1 MNAECYSHDLPLI
14 NDSVF
19 SIRVNGN
26 AILKLDVPTAKVKV
40 RLRGLENLI
49 KRERGNGDIF
59 CETRRRKY
67 HSRRTQVTYLEVQ
80 LIAIPAMERRDRRA
94 RSPSREPEEA
104 PPLLMPRVDEIGL
117 VSGRITGHYG
127 TLTGRY
133 CGSISPHPRARVF
146 AYAFIR
152 GYRDREGARARCV
165 WVT

>member
-1 MNAECYSHDLPLI
+1 MTIYFAM
-14 NDSVF
+14 
-19 SIRVNGN
+19 
-26 AILKLDVPTAKVKV
+26 K
-40 RLRGLENLI
+40 
-49 KRERGNGDIF
+49 
-59 CETRRRKY
+59 RRRD

-80 LIAIPAMERRDRRA
+80 LMAIPAMERRDGRA

-133 CGSISPHPRARVF
+133 CGSIRPHHHPHARVF
-146 AYAFIR
+146 VYAFIR
-152 GYRDREGARARCV
+152 GSRDGEGAGARCV